1 MKRQKLATEGLSDEL
16 TSLLG
21 TGEPLAA
28 EMPQEIQRDVVK
40 VSAAKARP
48 AAKPAAKPKAAPTVA
63 AKPTPRQRKR
73 PAEEPI
79 VDIEEGW
86 LEAALSTSVI
96 EEFPTAKAAAKPKA
110 KPSAK
115 ASVHPPAKRPRVAK
129 VEPGSVAETDEA
141 STPLVKA
148 VARPAKAKS
157 GAKLE
162 LGDQMTANAAAK
174 QVSQPS
180 VVLDREEPDT
190 AAFLKA
196 KKELSATQTAA
207 LIAETAVP
215 AVPRVRRISK
225 TPSDRPAGTLQTLP
239 TPFRARTT
247 SAVPEASSL
256 TLPTSKRRVSKT
268 PPPTPVVVC

>member
-1 MKRQKLATEGLSDEL
+1 
-16 TSLLG
+16 
-21 TGEPLAA
+21 
-28 EMPQEIQRDVVK
+28 MPQEIQRDVVK

-48 AAKPAAKPKAAPTVA
+48 AAKPAAKPKAAPVA

-79 VDIEEGW
+79 VEIEEGW

-115 ASVHPPAKRPRVAK
+115 ASVHAPAKRPRVAK

-196 KKELSATQTAA
+196 KKELSATQTARLYDVSPAGSEVTPVPQAA